1 MPEYSFILIT
11 EVKQRFLYLN
21 NRIRQRSERRQAL
34 ADAITFG
41 VTMEPYLRLTVRR
54 QSVVR
59 DALDSVIFF
68 MLKKLHFFLEI
79 GGGTCI

>member
-1 MPEYSFILIT
+1 MPEYSFILTT

-41 VTMEPYLRLTVRR
+41 VSMEPYLKLNIRR
-54 QSVVR
+54 DNIVR
-59 DALDSVIFF
+59 DALDSVRFF
-68 MLKKLHFFLEI
+68 SIILNKFFKHFFLQN
-79 GGGTCI
+79 